1 MRSVARL
8 DRFRDERGRHLA
20 EAAAAAEAAEAA
32 EAEAAVD
39 FEALGDL

>member
-20 EAAAAAEAAEAA
+20 EAAAAAEA
-32 EAEAAVD
+32 EAAVD